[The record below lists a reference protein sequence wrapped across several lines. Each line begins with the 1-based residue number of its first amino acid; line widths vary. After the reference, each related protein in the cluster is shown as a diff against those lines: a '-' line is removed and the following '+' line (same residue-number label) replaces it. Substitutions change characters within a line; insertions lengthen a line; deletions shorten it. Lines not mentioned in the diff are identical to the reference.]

1 MDKKIINI
9 IDNIVWYIPI
19 KNLRNSVRDLLQ
31 NIYEIN
37 SNIKYILD
45 RKLVIS
51 PFSEYG
57 NIISFQ
63 KIVNS
68 DYYDL
73 YKNLIKG
80 LDYNSIITVNRIL
93 ANIKIYLEDTTLG
106 KNKTKFFSN
115 EDINNINSIY
125 FKFFRNILKLNENC
139 YVYDKYILPVNHFEI
154 SVFYYK
160 HNIDSL
166 DKEFIKD
173 RNIIDVGALCGD
185 SAIVF
190 SEYTNKKVYSFEP
203 IKNNYNNIYK
213 TIELNNK
220 NNIVAINKALGSYN
234 GNAKI
239 LLSDGGQGIKI
250 IGKEFDNY
258 INKKI
263 EEISIITLD
272 SFVEENNIRV
282 GLIKVDI
289 EGGEQDFLKGAE
301 KTIKTQKPFLLIS
314 IYHNAEDFFNI
325 KPLIES
331 WNLDYEFE
339 IYKPFDGHILA
350 ETLLICKPRAEQSRA
365 EQSRAEQS
373 RAVMFEYAYRKTA

>member
-1 MDKKIINI
+1 MDKKIINM

-19 KNLRNSVRDLLQ
+19 KKLRNSVRNL
-31 NIYEIN
+31 IYELFE
-37 SNIKYILD
+37 NIFAVKSSFEFILD
-45 RKLVIS
+45 KKRVIS
-51 PFSEYG
+51 PVYEYG

-68 DYYDL
+68 DYYNL

-80 LDYNSIITVNRIL
+80 LDYESVVAVNKIL
-93 ANIKIYLEDTTLG
+93 ANIKIYLEDTNIG
-106 KNKTKFFSN
+106 KNKTKFFS
-115 EDINNINSIY
+115 EEEIKQINSIY
-125 FKFFRNILKLNENC
+125 SIFFKNILKLNENC

-166 DKEFIKD
+166 DKEFIKNKD
-173 RNIIDVGALCGD
+173 IVDVGALCGD

-234 GNAKI
+234 GSAKI
-239 LLSDGGQGIKI
+239 LLSASGQGIKI
-250 IGKEFDNY
+250 IDKEAEYENM
-258 INKKI
+258 I

-272 SFVEENNIRV
+272 SFVDENNINV

-289 EGGEQDFLKGAE
+289 EGAEQDFIKGAE
-301 KTIKTQKPFLLIS
+301 KTIKTQKPFLLLS

-331 WNLDYEFE
+331 WNLGYKFE

-350 ETLLICKPRAEQSRA
+350 ETLLIAKPEQSRA
-365 EQSRAEQS
+365 S
-373 RAVMFEYAYRKTA
+373 VMFEYAYLKTA

>member
-1 MDKKIINI
+1 MDKKIINM
-9 IDNIVWYIPI
+9 IDDIVWYIPI
-19 KNLRNSVRDLLQ
+19 KKLRNSARNL
-31 NIYEIN
+31 IYELLE
-37 SNIKYILD
+37 NIFDIKSSIKRILD
-45 RKLVIS
+45 GKQVIS
-51 PFSEYG
+51 PVYEYG
-57 NIISFQ
+57 NIISFRE
-63 KIVNS
+63 IVNS
-68 DYYDL
+68 DYYNL

-80 LDYNSIITVNRIL
+80 LDYDSVVAVNKIL
-93 ANIKIYLEDTTLG
+93 ANIKIYLEDTDIG
-106 KNKTKFFSN
+106 KNKTKFFS
-115 EDINNINSIY
+115 EEEIKRINSIY
-125 FKFFRNILKLNENC
+125 SIFFKNILKLNENC
-139 YVYDKYILPVNHFEI
+139 YAYEKYILPVNHFEI

-166 DKEFIKD
+166 DKDFIRNKD
-173 RNIIDVGALCGD
+173 IIDVGALCGD

-213 TIELNNK
+213 TIELNDK

-239 LLSDGGQGIKI
+239 LLSEGGQGIKI
-250 IGKEFDNY
+250 MDKETECE
-258 INKKI
+258 NKT

-272 SFVEENNIRV
+272 DFVDKNDINV

-289 EGGEQDFLKGAE
+289 EGAEQDFIKGAE

-331 WNLDYEFE
+331 WNLGYKFE

-350 ETLLICKPRAEQSRA
+350 ETLLIAKPEQSRA
-365 EQSRAEQS
+365 EQSICNI
-373 RAVMFEYAYRKTA
+373 